1 MTFRP
6 AKTGEKMNYNNI
18 AIIGLSLDLPEAD
31 TLDGFHANLAAGR
44 DLVREIPKSR
54 VSLQGL
60 DENKEYIEAAYI
72 EDIDK
77 FDNRFFGISDYE
89 SDVMC
94 PEQRMSLQLA
104 VEAVEDAGYSLEDF
118 KGKNCGV
125 FFGASDGEAYYKKV
139 SKKSSTAAVG
149 NVKSVIPG
157 RIGYCLDVTGPCIVY
172 DTGCSSSLV
181 AVHEACEKL
190 MISEIDYALVGGI
203 HIMNDIDEKSPDTYD
218 VMGLGAND
226 FRSHS
231 FGENSSGVGLGEG
244 GCCILLK
251 RLVDAERDGDPVYGV
266 IKSGCVNGDGGRCS
280 SVTIPSTEG
289 QREVIEKA
297 WKDTDPR
304 TLTEIEAH
312 GIGTQ
317 IGDSVEVESLLECMR
332 HFGIESNNIYLSS
345 VKSSIGHIV
354 EASGVA
360 GIAKVISGFDHN
372 ITYQIAGFDKPNKNI
387 DFTASNL
394 IPLEDPVMWDKE
406 KKRAAGVD
414 SFGLSGA
421 NVHVIIENYEVKEGK
436 QDKEN
441 KKKFGFCDSFLK
453 LSAKTETAFAA
464 CRESLLDYI
473 NRHPELSLKDIVCTL
488 NTGRDDYRYRRL
500 VHVGDMDE
508 LKEALELMSPA
519 RTGKQDKKDVRIIF
533 CLKAEEG
540 NTGVTPEFEQLFPAL
555 SVQEKIIEDRDM
567 DFKYRIYKLLADM
580 GIKPDV
586 QLVDKNSKI
595 LTERVQSGKDTEDL
609 KDYRASVVDQNYEK
623 IGAVINRKSE
633 ASDIVVLNFGRG
645 EGFENISWKNGNVRV
660 FDAADIRQLRRF
672 VINYYN
678 SGHDLDWK
686 NLYGGADGYS
696 KIHLPPYQFDK
707 ISHWMRGA
715 KAEDKAR
722 TTVKAAAAEAVR
734 EKALEPVKKINKENE
749 KIPEDFGFIKTPAKE
764 KSYGFIKDP
773 VEKEPEN
780 TAPVK
785 EQAAPEIQETGKV
798 WGLSADSETA
808 GDEASEELSCIE
820 GILEEIWREAFD
832 LTEKIGPDEDFFELG
847 GSSLLIQQI
856 SKKVNKRLDTEFD
869 IYEIYDYPTIRDL
882 SKKIMRFME
891 SEKQTEK
898 IR

>member
-1 MTFRP
+1 MLCVCAKTDMTFRP

-372 ITYQIAGFDKPNKNI
+372 ITYQIAG
-387 DFTASNL
+387 
-394 IPLEDPVMWDKE
+394 
-406 KKRAAGVD
+406 
-414 SFGLSGA
+414 
-421 NVHVIIENYEVKEGK
+421 
-436 QDKEN
+436 
-441 KKKFGFCDSFLK
+441 
-453 LSAKTETAFAA
+453 
-464 CRESLLDYI
+464 
-473 NRHPELSLKDIVCTL
+473 
-488 NTGRDDYRYRRL
+488 
-500 VHVGDMDE
+500 
-508 LKEALELMSPA
+508 
-519 RTGKQDKKDVRIIF
+519 
-533 CLKAEEG
+533 
-540 NTGVTPEFEQLFPAL
+540 
-555 SVQEKIIEDRDM
+555 
-567 DFKYRIYKLLADM
+567 
-580 GIKPDV
+580 
-586 QLVDKNSKI
+586 
-595 LTERVQSGKDTEDL
+595 
-609 KDYRASVVDQNYEK
+609 
-623 IGAVINRKSE
+623 
-633 ASDIVVLNFGRG
+633 
-645 EGFENISWKNGNVRV
+645 
-660 FDAADIRQLRRF
+660 
-672 VINYYN
+672 
-678 SGHDLDWK
+678 
-686 NLYGGADGYS
+686 
-696 KIHLPPYQFDK
+696 
-707 ISHWMRGA
+707 
-715 KAEDKAR
+715 
-722 TTVKAAAAEAVR
+722 
-734 EKALEPVKKINKENE
+734 
-749 KIPEDFGFIKTPAKE
+749 
-764 KSYGFIKDP
+764 
-773 VEKEPEN
+773 
-780 TAPVK
+780 
-785 EQAAPEIQETGKV
+785 
-798 WGLSADSETA
+798 
-808 GDEASEELSCIE
+808 
-820 GILEEIWREAFD
+820 
-832 LTEKIGPDEDFFELG
+832 
-847 GSSLLIQQI
+847 
-856 SKKVNKRLDTEFD
+856 
-869 IYEIYDYPTIRDL
+869 
-882 SKKIMRFME
+882 
-891 SEKQTEK
+891 
-898 IR
+898 